1 MNSSTSQSVNQ
12 IINQKI
18 KPIDSLL
25 QNSATSNNVGSIEMI
40 EPLNL
45 VAMES
50 LGEPDP
56 TAITRQDLLSAMA
69 FDHTGSILSVGDRG
83 GRVICFKLESNE
95 QGQD

>member
-1 MNSSTSQSVNQ
+1 MKSNTSQSVNQ
-12 IINQKI
+12 IMNQKI

-69 FDHTGSILSVGDRG
+69 FDHTGTILSVGDRG

-95 QGQD
+95 QGHD

>member
-1 MNSSTSQSVNQ
+1 MKSNTSQSLNQ
-12 IINQKI
+12 IMNHKI

-45 VAMES
+45 AAMES

-83 GRVICFKLESNE
+83 GRVICFQLESNE
-95 QGQD
+95 QGHD

>member
-1 MNSSTSQSVNQ
+1 MKSNTSQSLNQ
-12 IINQKI
+12 IMNQKV

-83 GRVICFKLESNE
+83 GRVICFQLESNE
-95 QGQD
+95 QGQN